1 MNTEFHKWKDETK
14 DYGKETLSSEVQWEN
29 INKSIFVTEDGIE
42 IEESDEQWEK
52 TSLLIEITEIGR
64 LKVAFSIMSIK
75 QGSSNATSSNE

>member
-1 MNTEFHKWKDETK
+1 M
-14 DYGKETLSSEVQWEN
+14 QWEN

-75 QGSSNATSSNE
+75 QGSSNATSSDE